1 LLSHCNFV
9 IHSFPQTHRFRIVQN
24 PINHG
29 NFLSRT
35 FMKSRIRSRWHRANE
50 KPLEAQT
57 SSQSNSAPMGEF
69 VPSKDLPLV
78 DDLSNAKPPASS
90 PKNDEGKQRFDSRNR
105 RGSGDNPKGQ
115 RNHHRGRNRDSESGE
130 KQDSQDRKSHKRRNP
145 RSRNGDPKGNRNRNE
160 KNGQRSKDHSKQS
173 VHGRS
178 SQNNRKPKASDK
190 QPEKKSGLG
199 AFISK
204 IFGS

>member
-1 LLSHCNFV
+1 
-9 IHSFPQTHRFRIVQN
+9 
-24 PINHG
+24 
-29 NFLSRT
+29 
-35 FMKSRIRSRWHRANE
+35 MKSRIRSRWHRANE

-57 SSQSNSAPMGEF
+57 STTANSAPMGEF

-90 PKNDEGKQRFDSRNR
+90 PKKDEGKQRFDSRNR
-105 RGSGDNPKGQ
+105 RSSGDKLKGQ

-130 KQDSQDRKSHKRRNP
+130 KQDSQNRKNHKRRNP
-145 RSRNGDPKGNRNRNE
+145 RSRNGDHKGSRNQDE
-160 KNGQRSKDHSKQS
+160 KNGQRSKDHSKKN

-178 SQNNRKPKASDK
+178 SQNNRNRKASDK

-204 IFGS
+204 IFGN